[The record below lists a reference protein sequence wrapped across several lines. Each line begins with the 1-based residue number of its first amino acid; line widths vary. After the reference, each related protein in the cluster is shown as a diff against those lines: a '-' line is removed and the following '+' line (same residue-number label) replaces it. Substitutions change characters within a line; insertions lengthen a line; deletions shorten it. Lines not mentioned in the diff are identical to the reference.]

1 MFGKLRSPSGGGS
14 LLLMGIALLA
24 LAGVLLV
31 TPLPR
36 ETGVA
41 LAIGCGLAG
50 AALGAVWWRR
60 EQEAKYDLGRL
71 FDTPPADRHAP
82 EEPYQDTV
90 DANAS
95 PYCGYCDEVYAPGT
109 YRCERCGRG
118 L

>member
-24 LAGVLLV
+24 LAGVLLA

-36 ETGVA
+36 QTGVA
-41 LAIGCGLAG
+41 LAAACALAG
-50 AALGAVWWRR
+50 VILGVTWWRR
-60 EQEAKYDLGRL
+60 EQAAKYDLSRL
-71 FDTPPADRHAP
+71 WDTPPADRRGP
-82 EEPYQDTV
+82 EEPDIDTV
-90 DANAS
+90 EDEAA